1 VVVTRSK
8 GFDRTTGDG
17 GYIVDGPIWM
27 KGSLSGGS
35 VFLERRQSKC
45 FVFLERERFFTIQ
58 YTHYIASRKKYTH
71 YIYWYHT

>member
-27 KGSLSGGS
+27 KGSLGGGS
-35 VFLERRQSKC
+35 VFLIKLYNSQHIIKS
-45 FVFLERERFFTIQ
+45 Q
-58 YTHYIASRKKYTH
+58 
-71 YIYWYHT
+71 